1 MFNFEKKIRVALI
14 LQIAALSFSIS
25 QPARAISEA
34 QLFNEPAFVNL
45 YGVILRVNT
54 SMKIAA
60 QNPMDRWRRQ
70 AVREAVAQIPPAL
83 IGLAEVFESGK
94 LHDGDYQYVMGMLGG
109 FVDQKSAP
117 EIYSKFLK
125 KPSTDLIPKAG
136 SGMQIRLDRESG
148 SAGSRLVYDDNAP
161 SPEGK
166 NAPASA
172 QNNRPQNKEVVNLSS
187 LANYDD
193 KEGAS
198 SSQKIV
204 YDESAAG
211 PSGSSL
217 AGSST
222 KGVAKNSSGSKST
235 GSATT
240 APTNSFSAQ
249 SRAPASTGNFVSD
262 VQSELSAI
270 EAGVKKDEESD
281 EDLLPIKR
289 QSRAKAGRPAAKPSV
304 APKQGKPVTYNSAPS
319 QHLATMGF
327 HAQLLSTTFK
337 ILPLFYLNA
346 FAAEGQSNCQSCKKG
361 GGQGGGGGGEGGGG
375 GGGGGQQAAQL
386 LFGAA
391 AIMAA
396 IVPAIVASEQAD
408 ADKEIAQ
415 TNAEAQ
421 KYMTDAVARN
431 SENLAGMQQETAMY
445 QTQVAA
451 QTAAANNEAVTQRL
465 NQQLQ
470 QLDASQQ
477 RIAAQEQQQ
486 FMAEQELNQKRL
498 ELSEAQL
505 SANVAAAQSAQ
516 QLQLTQAGL
525 STGTLPGDSG
535 SSLTT
540 SSTGVAMA
548 SAAGT
553 VAESTANTTTGLASA
568 ATARGIA
575 STNSGSALPTST
587 AGASGSAGYA
597 TGATG
602 RGMTGS
608 GHETAPV
615 EGAIS
620 KPPSDTVVMADTAG
634 SSSSDS
640 ESGGSSLSS
649 AFASLM
655 PSSPVTASARLASS
669 IQSSETNFSQ
679 SSSQESQ
686 IARLLKDNKELNGSS
701 RGMKVK
707 AAPVPQSSGDLR
719 KFIAANDGE
728 TKVESESFAQ
738 FQQESVRHQGAT
750 RGLASTSPSTKSG
763 HGSAAA
769 AAAAAPVGGMA
780 SRGMAGRPAAAAY
793 NPPAK

>member
-1 MFNFEKKIRVALI
+1 MFNLEKKIRVALL

-25 QPARAISEA
+25 KPARAISEA

-60 QNPMDRWRRQ
+60 MNPMDRWRRQ

-125 KPSTDLIPKAG
+125 KPSSDLIPKAG
-136 SGMQIRLDRESG
+136 SGMQARLDRESG

-166 NAPASA
+166 NAPATA

-187 LANYDD
+187 LSNYDD
-193 KEGAS
+193 KDGAS
-198 SSQKIV
+198 SSSKIV
-204 YDESAAG
+204 YDESAAA

-217 AGSST
+217 AGNSKSS
-222 KGVAKNSSGSKST
+222 KGVPKTSSGSQAS
-235 GSATT
+235 SS
-240 APTNSFSAQ
+240 PTNSISTP
-249 SRAPASTGNFVSD
+249 SRAPASSGSFVSE
-262 VQSELSAI
+262 VQSEISVI
-270 EAGVKKDEESD
+270 EAGVKKDEEA
-281 EDLLPIKR
+281 EEETLPIKR
-289 QSRAKAGRPAAKPSV
+289 QSRAKAGRPGAKPSV
-304 APKQGKPVTYNSAPS
+304 APKQGKPVSQNSTPS
-319 QHLATMGF
+319 QHLASMGF

-337 ILPLFYLNA
+337 ILPLFYPNA
-346 FAAEGQSNCQSCKKG
+346 FAAEGQSNCQSCQKG
-361 GGQGGGGGGEGGGG
+361 GGQGGGGGGGEGGGG

-421 KYMTDAVARN
+421 KYMTDAVAQN
-431 SENLAGMQQETAMY
+431 SENLAAMQQQTAMY

-451 QTAAANNEAVTQRL
+451 QTAAANNEAVSQRL

-505 SANVAAAQSAQ
+505 AANVAAAQAAQ

-548 SAAGT
+548 SATGP
-553 VAESTANTTTGLASA
+553 VASTESTANTTTGMTSA
-568 ATARGIA
+568 QTPRGMA

-587 AGASGSAGYA
+587 TGVSGSTGYA

-602 RGMTGS
+602 RGMTGA
-608 GHETAPV
+608 GHETAAV

-634 SSSSDS
+634 SGSSDS
-640 ESGGSSLSS
+640 ESSGSSISS

-655 PSSPVTASARLASS
+655 PSAPATASARLASS

-738 FQQESVRHQGAT
+738 FQEQSVRHQSAT
-750 RGLASTSPSTKSG
+750 RGLASTSSSTKSG
-763 HGSAAA
+763 HGGS
-769 AAAAAPVGGMA
+769 AAAPVSGMA

>member
-1 MFNFEKKIRVALI
+1 MFNLEKKIRVALL

-25 QPARAISEA
+25 KPACAISEA

-60 QNPMDRWRRQ
+60 MNPMDRWRRQ

-125 KPSTDLIPKAG
+125 KPSADLIPKAG
-136 SGMQIRLDRESG
+136 SGMQARLDRESG

-166 NAPASA
+166 NAPATA

-187 LANYDD
+187 LSNYDD
-193 KEGAS
+193 KDGAS
-198 SSQKIV
+198 SSSKIV
-204 YDESAAG
+204 YDESAAA

-217 AGSST
+217 AGNSKSS
-222 KGVAKNSSGSKST
+222 KGVAKTSSGTQASS
-235 GSATT
+235 
-240 APTNSFSAQ
+240 APTNSFSAP
-249 SRAPASTGNFVSD
+249 SRAPASSGSFVSE
-262 VQSELSAI
+262 VQSEISVI
-270 EAGVKKDEESD
+270 EAGVKKDEASE
-281 EDLLPIKR
+281 EEILPIKR

-304 APKQGKPVTYNSAPS
+304 APKQGKPVSQNSAPS
-319 QHLATMGF
+319 VHLASMGF

-337 ILPLFYLNA
+337 IMPLFYPNA
-346 FAAEGQSNCQSCKKG
+346 FAAEGSNCQSCQKG
-361 GGQGGGGGGEGGGG
+361 GGQGGGGGEGGGGG

-421 KYMTDAVARN
+421 KYMTDAVAQN
-431 SENLAGMQQETAMY
+431 SENLAAMQQQTAMY

-505 SANVAAAQSAQ
+505 AANVAAAQAAQ

-548 SAAGT
+548 SATGT
-553 VAESTANTTTGLASA
+553 VASTESTANTTTGMASA
-568 ATARGIA
+568 QTPRGMA

-587 AGASGSAGYA
+587 AGVSGSAGYA

-602 RGMTGS
+602 RGMTAA
-608 GHETAPV
+608 GHETAAV
-615 EGAIS
+615 EGAVS

-640 ESGGSSLSS
+640 ESGGSSISS

-655 PSSPVTASARLASS
+655 PSAPATASARLASS

-728 TKVESESFAQ
+728 SRVESESFAQ
-738 FQQESVRHQGAT
+738 FQEESVRHQSAT

-763 HGSAAA
+763 HGGSAAA
-769 AAAAAPVGGMA
+769 QV